1 MFVFDHVGLT
11 TTEPQPDENWVEQS
25 RCWVTSP
32 RNHPEHIEFLRYAPD
47 TTVPEAVRANPHAAY
62 RVDVDL
68 KRISASWKSSFR
80 LSSSAIS
87 SVSSSFASTEW
98 CSSICNISA
107 TSYFGA

>member
-32 RNHPEHIEFLRYAPD
+32 RNHPGHIEFLRYALD

-62 RVDVDL
+62 RVD
-68 KRISASWKSSFR
+68 
-80 LSSSAIS
+80 
-87 SVSSSFASTEW
+87 
-98 CSSICNISA
+98 SI
-107 TSYFGA
+107 